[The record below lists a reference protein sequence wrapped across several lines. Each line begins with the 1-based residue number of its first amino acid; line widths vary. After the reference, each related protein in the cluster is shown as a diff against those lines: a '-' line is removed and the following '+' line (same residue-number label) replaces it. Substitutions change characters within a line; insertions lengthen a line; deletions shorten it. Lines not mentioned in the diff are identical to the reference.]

1 MDIKGRI
8 KELIEIIDRCNYEY
22 YTLDNPSLT
31 DQEYD
36 RYMQELIS
44 LEEKYPEYK
53 EKYSPTTRVGG
64 SVLDKFNK
72 VTHQIPMLSLGNV
85 FNEEEILRFD
95 ERVRKEAPEV
105 EYVCELK
112 IDGLAVS
119 LTYENGI
126 LTRGATRGDG
136 ITGEDITKNVKTVKD
151 VPLRLKRNVSIEVRG
166 EIYMSKSSFNK
177 LNEEKIALGE
187 EKFQNPRNAAAG
199 SIRNLDSKVTA
210 KRNLSNFIYHLPNP
224 EDYGLATHE
233 DALNYMKEL
242 GFTVNP
248 NNRKV
253 SNISELLEYI
263 NYWTVHRKELP
274 YEIDGIVIKVNDIS
288 LQKRL
293 GYTVKVPKW
302 ATAYKFPAEEVITKL
317 SDIIFTVGRTGQIT
331 PNAVLDPI
339 KVAGSTVKRATLHN
353 LDYIKAKDLKIND
366 YVYLRKAGDVIPEVV
381 GPVLNRR
388 CGQEKEVVMISNCPI
403 CDTKLIKSTSEIDY
417 FCPNKH
423 CPARKIEGLIHFV
436 SRNAMNI
443 DGMGDRLIEDFYNM
457 GIIKNIVD
465 IYHLDQKKEELIE
478 LEGFGNKSVAN
489 LLISINNSKNNSLER
504 LLFGLG
510 ISGIG
515 SKTAKILA
523 KKYETIDNLMNASI
537 EELQQIP
544 DIGLIL
550 ATSVSNYFDDPANRI
565 IIRELKELGINTNYL
580 GEKVI
585 DNDNFSNKK
594 FVITGTLEFIKRDDL
609 KDIIERYN
617 GQVSTSVSSKTD
629 VVIAGENPGSKYDK
643 AISLN
648 IEIWDEKKIK
658 SILDELEIKY

>member
-1 MDIKGRI
+1 
-8 KELIEIIDRCNYEY
+8 
-22 YTLDNPSLT
+22 
-31 DQEYD
+31 
-36 RYMQELIS
+36 
-44 LEEKYPEYK
+44 
-53 EKYSPTTRVGG
+53 
-64 SVLDKFNK
+64 
-72 VTHQIPMLSLGNV
+72 
-85 FNEEEILRFD
+85 
-95 ERVRKEAPEV
+95 
-105 EYVCELK
+105 
-112 IDGLAVS
+112 
-119 LTYENGI
+119 
-126 LTRGATRGDG
+126 
-136 ITGEDITKNVKTVKD
+136 
-151 VPLRLKRNVSIEVRG
+151 
-166 EIYMSKSSFNK
+166 
-177 LNEEKIALGE
+177 
-187 EKFQNPRNAAAG
+187 
-199 SIRNLDSKVTA
+199 
-210 KRNLSNFIYHLPNP
+210 
-224 EDYGLATHE
+224 
-233 DALNYMKEL
+233 
-242 GFTVNP
+242 
-248 NNRKV
+248 
-253 SNISELLEYI
+253 
-263 NYWTVHRKELP
+263 
-274 YEIDGIVIKVNDIS
+274 
-288 LQKRL
+288 
-293 GYTVKVPKW
+293 
-302 ATAYKFPAEEVITKL
+302 
-317 SDIIFTVGRTGQIT
+317 
-331 PNAVLDPI
+331 
-339 KVAGSTVKRATLHN
+339 
-353 LDYIKAKDLKIND
+353 
-366 YVYLRKAGDVIPEVV
+366 
-381 GPVLNRR
+381 
-388 CGQEKEVVMISNCPI
+388 MISNCPI

-523 KKYETIDNLMNASI
+523 KKYENIDNLMNASI

-585 DNDNFSNKK
+585 EDDNFSNKK

>member
-1 MDIKGRI
+1 MQERI
-8 KELIEIIDRCNYEY
+8 KEIVDILNKANIEY
-22 YTLDNPSLT
+22 YMNDNPFLS
-31 DQEYD
+31 DNEYD
-36 RYMQELIS
+36 SLLDELFK
-44 LEEKYPEYK
+44 LEEKYPQYILPD
-53 EKYSPTTRVGG
+53 SPTHKVATKVI
-64 SVLDKFNK
+64 SEFKK
-72 VTHQIPMLSLGNV
+72 VTHKIPMFSLSDI
-85 FNEEEILRFD
+85 FNEEEVNNFVKKIKT
-95 ERVRKEAPEV
+95 EYPES

-112 IDGLAVS
+112 MDGLAVS
-119 LTYENGI
+119 LTYENGVFI
-126 LTRGATRGDG
+126 KAATRGDG
-136 ITGEDITKNVKTVKD
+136 VIGEDITHNVKMIKSL
-151 VPLRLKRNVSIEVRG
+151 PLRLTKPVDIEVRG
-166 EIYMSKSSFNK
+166 EIYMSKKSFNEC
-177 LNEEKIALGE
+177 NEKRSLENLPLFA
-187 EKFQNPRNAAAG
+187 NPRNAAAG
-199 SIRNLDSKVTA
+199 SIRQLDSKVA
-210 KRNLSNFIYHLPNP
+210 KERNLDIYLYHLPNTP
-224 EDYGLATHE
+224 CKTHYE
-233 DALNYMKEL
+233 TMQYLKEL
-242 GFTVNP
+242 GFPVNP
-248 NNRKV
+248 NYKLA
-253 SNISELLEYI
+253 SGSSDILEYI
-263 NYWTVHRKELP
+263 SYWTEHRSELP
-274 YEIDGIVIKVNDIS
+274 YEIDGIVLKVNAIAM
-288 LQKRL
+288 QNEL
-293 GYTVKVPKW
+293 GFTAKYPKW

-403 CDTKLIKSTSEIDY
+403 CDTKLVKSTSEIDY

-465 IYHLDQKKEELIE
+465 IYYLDQKKEELIE

-523 KKYETIDNLMNASI
+523 KKYEDIDNLMNASI

-565 IIRELKELGINTNYL
+565 IIRELKKLGINTIYL

-585 DNDNFSNKK
+585 ENDNFSNKK

-658 SILDELEIKY
+658 SIFDELEIEY